1 MSQKEEELNQT
12 IDFFKIENAK
22 LCDQIIKMCH
32 DLKNRDEKWNAS
44 SRLLLKKF
52 ANHFESKLLLIKKE
66 IDKRSSL
73 QTERQNN
80 LLNMVDIFFFFFF
93 LKSLTKT

>member
-32 DLKNRDEKWNAS
+32 DLKSRDEKLNEKLNEKWNAS
-44 SRLLLKKF
+44 SRLLLNKF
-52 ANHFESKLLLIKKE
+52 ANHFESKLLLLKKE
-66 IDKRSSL
+66 IEKRCSL

-80 LLNMVDIFFFFFF
+80 LLNMVDFKKIF
-93 LKSLTKT
+93 